1 MDNRKIET
9 RIIRR
14 DGKPHCNRK
23 MKKIV
28 MTVYSNSDWIL
39 LAKPTGNCSTFMRRF
54 SDEVPSMKYSVKT
67 KGHTKDTFFPFI
79 SDDYIILA
87 SGEMTSQEGQKVEV
101 ELCLNDNKYLESQKY
116 TPSLDFVLLTKDRRE
131 QKKKMS
137 HIQFLSNE
145 EVVAF

>member
-1 MDNRKIET
+1 MDNRKIESHV
-9 RIIRR
+9 IRR
-14 DGKPHCNRK
+14 DAKLLRNSQ

-28 MTVYSNSDWIL
+28 MTVYCNSDWIL
-39 LAKPTGNCSTFMRRF
+39 LAKPAGNCSTFNRMF
-54 SDEVPSMKYSVKT
+54 SNDIPTMKYSVKT
-67 KGHTKDTFFPFI
+67 KGHTKDKFFPFI

-87 SGEMTSQEGQKVEV
+87 SGEMTSQKGQKIEV
-101 ELCLNDNKYLESQKY
+101 ELSLNNKYLESQKY
-116 TPSLDFVLLTKDRRE
+116 ALGLDFVLLTKDRRE